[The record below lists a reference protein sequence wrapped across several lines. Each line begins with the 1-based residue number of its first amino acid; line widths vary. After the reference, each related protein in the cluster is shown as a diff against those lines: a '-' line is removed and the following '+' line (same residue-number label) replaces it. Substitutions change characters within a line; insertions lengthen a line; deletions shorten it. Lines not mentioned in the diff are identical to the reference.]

1 MALRSTRFGLRVP
14 PARVPA
20 DDTFARMSSSGNGHR
35 RFVRPDGELRR
46 LTTLGQLWRNDH
58 ATEDDVLAAT
68 LTTLAGALPGHAV
81 AIATTDDDD
90 VRIPDRLVRGR
101 MPIETATLLAA
112 LALDRSE
119 AVERPEG
126 DGAVLAFPLTGSRGP
141 MGALVASAN
150 RAAFADADRAML
162 QVTARQLALTLENLR
177 LRRSLDRLL
186 FRTEHG

>member
-1 MALRSTRFGLRVP
+1 
-14 PARVPA
+14 
-20 DDTFARMSSSGNGHR
+20 MSPSGNGHR
-35 RFVRPDGELRR
+35 RFARPDDELRR
-46 LTTLGQLWRNDH
+46 LTTLAQLGRNGH

-81 AIATTDDDD
+81 AIATAGDDD
-90 VRIPDRLVRGR
+90 VRIPERLVRGR

-112 LALDRSE
+112 LSLDRGE

-126 DGAVLAFPLTGSRGP
+126 DGAVLALPLAGSRGP
-141 MGALVASAN
+141 MGALVASTH
-150 RAAFADADRAML
+150 RAELADADRAML

-186 FRTEHG
+186 FRAEG

>member
-1 MALRSTRFGLRVP
+1 
-14 PARVPA
+14 
-20 DDTFARMSSSGNGHR
+20 MSPSGNGHR
-35 RFVRPDGELRR
+35 RFARPDDELRR
-46 LTTLGQLWRNDH
+46 LMTLTQLSRDGH
-58 ATEDDVLAAT
+58 DAEDDVLTAA

-81 AIATTDDDD
+81 AIATAEEDD

-112 LALDRSE
+112 LSIDAGE
-119 AVERPEG
+119 PVERPEG
-126 DGAVLAFPLTGSRGP
+126 DGAVLALPLTGSRGP

-186 FRTEHG
+186 FRNAEN